1 MEADLGPR
9 ACLAQFVGGS
19 TTHHTLGTV
28 TGAGRWGDEYV
39 DRARRRVARGGDSL
53 AVDGAVVGDECDAL
67 AAQRTRQVREEDL
80 EARLHQPG
88 TIAYSSHLQ
97 LEMLQEWACR

>member
-1 MEADLGPR
+1 
-9 ACLAQFVGGS
+9 
-19 TTHHTLGTV
+19 
-28 TGAGRWGDEYV
+28 
-39 DRARRRVARGGDSL
+39 
-53 AVDGAVVGDECDAL
+53 VVGDECDAL

-88 TIAYSSHLQ
+88 TIAYSSPLQ